1 MSIIAFSSKRTAK
14 IGIEGQKPMCS
25 LIICN
30 GAKFDLILVAKWN
43 RFKKMATI
51 TLKNI
56 PNTLYERLKYFAK
69 LRHRSLNSEI
79 IFNLEKS
86 VGLAEEDPEKLR
98 QQAKAFRER
107 LVKKGQLTPEDI
119 EKAINEGRP

>member
-1 MSIIAFSSKRTAK
+1 MPS
-14 IGIEGQKPMCS
+14 
-25 LIICN
+25 
-30 GAKFDLILVAKWN
+30 
-43 RFKKMATI
+43 I

-56 PNTLYERLKYFAK
+56 PERLYERLKYFAK

-98 QQAKAFRER
+98 QEGKAFRDRVRNKVQVTSE
-107 LVKKGQLTPEDI
+107 EI